1 MLQWLKRQIDRGWF
15 TLKVVVAYVLLLAVP
30 LATLV
35 TADRLGAP
43 LWLASMLALAALPVP
58 YGIWRVAKHLAK
70 RIARSAVFLWKFRQ
84 FRIIT
89 FSAAAVAAVT
99 VMIWNI
105 MSSGDL
111 VWIGL
116 VSEAIGIISLAGAIF
131 LARPPERFAALLR
144 TWRVAAGYTGRFN
157 TLRIGLWLLG
167 IVLIDLWLY
176 AMVEG
181 LLWAN
186 WLILMPDSWFEGLWT
201 PFYVLLT
208 PFRYRFV
215 LATLPPIV
223 FTIFALLARPPYL
236 RRAAPRTVLRVRKIP
251 SEPRSAG
258 DERVVSIPLLTIV
271 RETKFVEYTSSDGR
285 VGTAGERF
293 VLGRMLC
300 TGFAFGTVLVC
311 TLLTSYAERFL
322 EKTSNDLSSV
332 ESYQPVVSSVVYD
345 RNHEL
350 MCSFSLENRIWA
362 PIEEI
367 PAHVQAAFI
376 ASEDKTFWEHD
387 GLDPQGIIRAG
398 LHNLSHQEA
407 QQGASTITAQVIKQV
422 VLKDS
427 SPTIERKLKQF
438 FLAVRLEREMAAK
451 HGRRKAKEKILE
463 VYLNHVYLGKNAYG
477 VEAASQT
484 YFGKTVKN
492 LTVAEAA
499 MLAGLPKAPS
509 FDSPDGHY
517 DRAKVR
523 QRYVLGRMI
532 ETGAITREQYRE
544 ALAATD
550 TLIKRAHAFN
560 LATAPYA
567 CEETRKFVE
576 RTFGY
581 DAVYKQGLVIQTTF
595 DLTMQR
601 KAQAAV
607 RFGLLD
613 LERRLGF
620 AGPEGHD
627 KDAGATCE
635 NPSGP
640 VADGALEANARVIAR
655 ERSSITLC
663 VRGRVFPLAAEDVDL
678 VAKWERAKSGRALV
692 VGDLLTVRIETK
704 TMDDGTTERFALTA
718 RRTGGNDHPGALQ
731 AGIVAIDPQSG
742 EIRAIVGG
750 YDWNENQFNNAT
762 QARRQTGSSIKPYVY
777 LTAFEN
783 GKTIVSKELDAPICL
798 STASGPWCPTN
809 YSGPRT
815 TRVYYGTVDLVTALA
830 KSLNSVS
837 VRLAVEVGLDKIIG
851 TMRALGIRSP
861 IVRVFPLAVGTPELT
876 LWEHTAG
883 YATILS
889 NGRTMAAQKEGYPP
903 GIFVKSV
910 KTFARSLTGAPELR
924 MIYTAPERPETQAVP
939 SADAYVMTKLMS
951 GVVEFGTGTRAK
963 KLRRP
968 VAGKTG
974 TTNNFRDAWFMGGTK
989 QLMVGTWVGRR
1000 TPTPI
1005 AKEATGGVV
1014 ALPIWVAVME
1024 SIFPV
1029 PKDGVSFETPPEDFP
1044 IPDDVTL
1051 IRGGTTDNGRS
1062 GLLPFQRGKMP
1073 DGYLDAPRA
1082 DFGEGAYE

>member
-1 MLQWLKRQIDRGWF
+1 MLQWLKRQCDRSWF
-15 TLKVVVAYVLLLAVP
+15 ALKVIVAYVLLLSVS

-35 TADRLGAP
+35 TTDRLGAP
-43 LWLASMLALAALPVP
+43 LWLAGIFALVALPVP
-58 YGIWRVAKHLAK
+58 YGVWRAAKVVARQVVRL
-70 RIARSAVFLWKFRQ
+70 SVFLWEFRT
-84 FRIIT
+84 FRLMT
-89 FSAAAVAAVT
+89 LSVAVLAAVA

-105 MSSGDL
+105 LSSGDL

-116 VSEAIGIISLAGAIF
+116 SSEAIGIAAFAGAIF
-131 LARPPERFAALLR
+131 LARPPERLAALLR
-144 TWRVAAGYTGRFN
+144 TWRVSPGYKGRFN
-157 TLRIGLWLLG
+157 AIRIILWLLG
-167 IVLIDLWLY
+167 ILLIDLWLY

-186 WLILMPDSWFEGLWT
+186 WLTLMPDAWFEDLWT
-201 PFYVLLT
+201 PFYVLLA

-236 RRAAPRTVLRVRKIP
+236 RRAAPRMVLRVRKIP
-251 SEPRSAG
+251 AGPRPEAEEKTAG
-258 DERVVSIPLLTIV
+258 IPLLTVV
-271 RETKFVEYTSSDGR
+271 REPKFVEYTAPDGR
-285 VGTAGERF
+285 TGYAGERF
-293 VLGRMLC
+293 VFGRMLC

-311 TLLTSYAERFL
+311 ALLTSFAEDFL
-322 EKTSNDLSSV
+322 RKTSNDLSSV

-345 RNHEL
+345 RNDEL

-362 PIEEI
+362 PISEI
-367 PAHVQAAFI
+367 PEHVQAAFV
-376 ASEDKTFWEHD
+376 ASEDKTFWEHN

-438 FLAVRLEREMAAK
+438 FLAVQLERKMTMK

-477 VEAASQT
+477 VEAAAQT
-484 YFGKTVKN
+484 YFGKTVKH

-509 FDSPDGHY
+509 RDSPDGHY

-523 QRYVLGRMI
+523 QRYVLGRML
-532 ETGAITREQYRE
+532 ETDAITALQYRE
-544 ALAATD
+544 AVAAPD

-560 LATAPYA
+560 LATAPYD
-567 CEETRKFVE
+567 CEVTRKFVE

-581 DAVYKQGLVIQTTF
+581 DAVYKHGLVIKTTF
-595 DLTMQR
+595 DLKMQR

-627 KDAGATCE
+627 KDAGAVCE
-635 NPSGP
+635 NPSGW
-640 VADGALEANARVIAR
+640 VVDGTIEANARVVDR
-655 ERSSITLC
+655 GRSSISLC
-663 VRGRVFPLAAEDVDL
+663 VRGHVFPLDAEDVAL
-678 VAKWERAKSGRALV
+678 VAKWERAKPGRALV

-704 TMDDGTTERFALTA
+704 KRDDGTTERVAHTA
-718 RRTGGNDHPGALQ
+718 RRTGGADHPEALQ

-742 EIRAIVGG
+742 EIRALVGG
-750 YDWNENQFNNAT
+750 YDWNENQFDNAT
-762 QARRQTGSSIKPYVY
+762 QARRQTGSSIKPYIY
-777 LTAFEN
+777 LTALEN
-783 GKTIVSKELDAPICL
+783 GKTIVSTELDAAVCL
-798 STASGPWCPTN
+798 WTASGQWCPKN
-809 YSGPRT
+809 YSGPKT
-815 TRVYYGTVDLVTALA
+815 TRVYYGTVDLITALA

-837 VRLAVEVGLDKIIG
+837 VRLALEVGLDKIIG

-861 IVRVFPLAVGTPELT
+861 IVKVFPMAVGTPELT

-889 NGRTMAAQKEGYPP
+889 NGRALATQKDGYPP

-910 KTFARSLTGAPELR
+910 KTFVPNPDGTSDLR
-924 MIYTAPERPETQAVP
+924 TIYTAPERPDVQAVP
-939 SADAYVMTKLMS
+939 SADAYVMTRLMT

-974 TTNNFRDAWFMGGTK
+974 TTNSFRDAWFMGGTK

-1014 ALPIWVAVME
+1014 ALPIWIAVME

-1029 PKDGVSFETPPEDFP
+1029 PEDGVSFETPPEDFP

-1051 IRGGTTDNGRS
+1051 LRGSSAAGGRS
-1062 GLLPFQRGKMP
+1062 DLLPFQRGKVP
-1073 DGYLDAPRA
+1073 EAYLAAPRA
-1082 DFGEGAYE
+1082 DFGAGAYE